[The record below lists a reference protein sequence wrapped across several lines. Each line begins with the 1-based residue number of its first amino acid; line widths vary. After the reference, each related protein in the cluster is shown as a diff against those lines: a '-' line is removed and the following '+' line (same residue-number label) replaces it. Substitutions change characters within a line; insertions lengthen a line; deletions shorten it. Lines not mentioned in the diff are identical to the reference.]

1 LKAILP
7 TDYVLASL
15 RQDARKY
22 LRKSA
27 KMPQEKYILVVDDE
41 PNIREFV
48 RRSLEKH
55 GFKVKLATNGWDALA
70 EFEQTNFV
78 MVILDIMMPQMNGLE
93 VCRRIR
99 QTSIVPIIVLTAL
112 GDEAD
117 KIAALNQG
125 ADDYLTKPFG
135 VGELL
140 ARVQAVLRRASWVD
154 TPRSVGTQRFGNIE
168 IDFEQRLVWRDGERV
183 KFTPTEFSLLQELAL
198 HPGKIF
204 THETLL
210 RRVWGTEHSR
220 DAEYLRVYIGRLR
233 RKIEIDSSKPLHILT
248 EPGIGYYLV
257 K

>member
-1 LKAILP
+1 
-7 TDYVLASL
+7 
-15 RQDARKY
+15 
-22 LRKSA
+22 
-27 KMPQEKYILVVDDE
+27 MPQEKHILVVDDE

-55 GFKVKLATNGWDALA
+55 AFKVTLASNGWEALTA
-70 EFEQTNFV
+70 FEQTTFTL
-78 MVILDIMMPQMNGLE
+78 VILDIMMPQMNGLE
-93 VCRRIR
+93 VCHRIR
-99 QTSIVPIIVLTAL
+99 QTSIVPIIILTAL
-112 GDEAD
+112 GDETD

-140 ARVQAVLRRASWVD
+140 ARVQAVLRRASWAD
-154 TPRSVGTQRFGNIE
+154 TPRSVGVQRFGNIE
-168 IDFEQRLVWRDGERV
+168 VDFEQRQVWRDGERIRL
-183 KFTPTEFSLLQELAL
+183 TPTEFSLLQELIL
-198 HPGKIF
+198 HTGKVF

-210 RRVWGTEHSR
+210 QRVWGADHSR

-233 RKIEIDSSKPLHILT
+233 RKLEVDSSKPLHILT